1 MIHQE
6 MIKHISKE
14 LENPLLKEKKA
25 MALAVMQGEKRS
37 VLGFRALRV
46 CVCQNSPISS
56 YELNLHINK

>member
-1 MIHQE
+1 MIHHE

-46 CVCQNSPISS
+46 CMSKLP
-56 YELNLHINK
+56 YFFL